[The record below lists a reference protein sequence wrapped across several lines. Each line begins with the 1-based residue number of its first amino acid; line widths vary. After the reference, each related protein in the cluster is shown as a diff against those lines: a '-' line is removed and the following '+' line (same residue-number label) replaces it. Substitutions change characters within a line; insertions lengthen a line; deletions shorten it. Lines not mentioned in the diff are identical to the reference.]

1 MVKAAR
7 NTEAHLQR
15 DLFLV
20 RDIEPGFG
28 WNPLTLGGDGRY
40 YIDRRDMRRAQAAPE
55 ARPAPKPHRAVLNS
69 TPAMARRL
77 AEHQFK
83 PWWLR

>member
-1 MVKAAR
+1 MKGAR
-7 NTEAHLQR
+7 DTEAHMR
-15 DLFLV
+15 RVLFTV

-28 WNPLTLGGDGRY
+28 WNPLTLADGRCR
-40 YIDRRDMRRAQAAPE
+40 IDRRAMLPAQHVPPP
-55 ARPAPKPHRAVLNS
+55 RPAPKPVRAVLNS

-83 PWWLR
+83 PWWMR

>member
-1 MVKAAR
+1 MKGAR
-7 NTEAHLQR
+7 DTEAQMR
-15 DLFLV
+15 RVLFTV

-28 WNPLTLGGDGRY
+28 WNILTLAGGGCS
-40 YIDRRDMRRAQAAPE
+40 IDRRPV
-55 ARPAPKPHRAVLNS
+55 RPAQLVPAPQPKPKPDRAVLNS
-69 TPAMARRL
+69 TPAMARKL

>member
-1 MVKAAR
+1 MKGAR
-7 NTEAHLQR
+7 DTDAQLHR
-15 DLFLV
+15 VLFTV

-28 WNPLTLGGDGRY
+28 WNPLTLSGGRGRS
-40 YIDRRDMRRAQAAPE
+40 IDRRDLRPAQPVPAP
-55 ARPAPKPHRAVLNS
+55 RPAPKPVRAVLNS

-83 PWWLR
+83 PWWMR

>member
-1 MVKAAR
+1 MKQAR
-7 NTEAHLQR
+7 DTEAHLRR
-15 DLFLV
+15 DLYLV

-28 WNPLTLGGDGRY
+28 WNPLTLAGGGCRV
-40 YIDRRDMRRAQAAPE
+40 DRRLVLPAQQVPPP
-55 ARPAPKPHRAVLNS
+55 RPAPKPVRAVLNS

-83 PWWLR
+83 PWWMR